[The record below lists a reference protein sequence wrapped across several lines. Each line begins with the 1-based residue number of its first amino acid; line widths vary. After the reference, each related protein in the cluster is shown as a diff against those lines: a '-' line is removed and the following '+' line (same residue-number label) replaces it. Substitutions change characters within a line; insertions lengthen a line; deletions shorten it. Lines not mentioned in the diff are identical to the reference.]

1 MAVENKEV
9 QDMLTGEF
17 DKAQERLQSSKTAIG
32 IADAPQHEL
41 FGFAPRA
48 IRIKG
53 KLIAEAELAELT
65 QQQKFV
71 MEDFIRSSKIVDANE
86 QNRANIELNKE
97 MGAARDKIVR
107 AGLKLDAELA
117 RAKMSQETTNM
128 IIATLGKGLAAAGKA
143 WAIGKLADAPLD
155 DSAVGKTRSI
165 SPGPRQFEA
174 GETMHGM
181 GFADYQRSIRNQ
193 SQFNIPDIPS
203 MY

>member
-71 MEDFIRSSKIVDANE
+71 MEDFIQASKIVDANE

-97 MGAARDKIVR
+97 MGAARDKIVK

-117 RAKMSQETTNM
+117 RAKMSQETTNK

-143 WAIGKLADAPLD
+143 WAISKLAPDPKAIAPEGH
-155 DSAVGKTRSI
+155 AAGG
-165 SPGPRQFEA
+165 PGGQ
-174 GETMHGM
+174 TL
-181 GFADYQRSIRNQ
+181 ADYHARTGQ
-193 SQFNIPDIPS
+193 
-203 MY
+203 